1 MCRPAQGKAEASQP
15 RPRPVTVGL
24 GSEPASRRRAG
35 RAGRQ
40 ARGQRT
46 PLPLLIKPPCVC
58 PALHCTASI
67 HHLFPSRSGP
77 SCPRFVWDLPASAAP
92 RPGVPDHRSVSS
104 RNRRSRYA
112 SPRPVRHLD
121 RTQVRAAGWIPVVVD
136 RAVRCDATLLFVLRL
151 GPASRQD
158 VGRGALACLPAGSV
172 PVAGLIFH
180 S

>member
-1 MCRPAQGKAEASQP
+1 VPTATSAASDSWVGVGASQP
-15 RPRPVTVGL
+15 PPSRTGRQTGQRSEDAAAPINKAAVRVPCTAQHPSTTSSPRDPAPPA
-24 GSEPASRRRAG
+24 PASSWI
-35 RAGRQ
+35 
-40 ARGQRT
+40 T
-46 PLPLLIKPPCVC
+46 
-58 PALHCTASI
+58 
-67 HHLFPSRSGP
+67 
-77 SCPRFVWDLPASAAP
+77 
-92 RPGVPDHRSVSS
+92 GVPDHRSVSS